1 MMFQGEK
8 PTGEETLASQFQ
20 AAYDKGILDLGAST
34 ESATKMLT
42 DVGNGFKELLS
53 QTNASIINI
62 DKAMQGLINQMGRG
76 QNLSDG
82 IRRNLAE
89 AVPGVIEMGGKLQDV
104 ADIAGE
110 YTATLGRNVTL
121 TSDQIE
127 ELFAAEKIT
136 NLQSNELIA
145 AFSNVGMSV
154 KDISVTMLKVREVA
168 NNLGANAIATSTEV
182 VKNLDKLN
190 RYGFSNGVEGLARM
204 AAQSKTLRTDM
215 SKVFSLADDIMDP
228 DRAIALASSLQRLG
242 ASSEALTDPLRLMD
256 LAQNNVPQLQTE
268 LGKMFK
274 QFTKFNEETGQF
286 QINKGARL
294 QIKAIADEMGIGI
307 AEAEKYGLS
316 FADLSKKMSEI
327 SFSAVDIDEDTKT
340 LVANMASIGAG
351 GEYFIKDESG
361 KDVKLQE
368 FLTSY
373 QGREE
378 DLKKFLE
385 VQQADEGKSYEQQ
398 MLDAQEDI
406 AKVARMQLDAYTKTT
421 QLGLAA
427 EAAMPMAVA
436 GSEFAQQMLAVNT
449 DLSEKIYR
457 PIIDNLGPKSD
468 TVQAFNKAGKGL
480 EEVVEELKK
489 ENPDFDKILTKVET
503 TVAEVGVELAGAVGK
518 TIKDIS
524 APLGGLLKEMGVDI
538 DLIID
543 ALGVK
548 VNEIITDIQT
558 KYPSIESSVLE
569 GLNKYKEQFEN
580 MLDEFEIEKQ
590 IESLIEKVKTATPT
604 DMTQLM
610 QMYETLKNSIPP
622 DMVTG
627 VQDVMTKLEDAL
639 RGGGVTLP
647 PTIPPT
653 GGGGVNLPPTIP
665 NNIQVPPTIPN
676 NIQLPPTIP
685 NNIQLPPT
693 IQIQSSPSL
702 NQQPITNVEPAN
714 TNVSKEETLKLNTTS
729 TLDGMTEALKYYSA
743 SPSLQ
748 VTIVG
753 DKTKEINT
761 VEGKNLSELEQTIN
775 NQNQTVTNSMIA
787 TTQDLNNLNDTIQNT
802 TSQSSLFANES
813 SNSVTEF
820 FNQQTRQ
827 QSESNNFANQ
837 SINNL
842 SESIGDQFQQV
853 VNQNNTNNQVSTNLN
868 NGVGVTVAEIPAP
881 QISNQ
886 TILTPSPAAINPL
899 EIPKAENLLQNG
911 IMTYGGEVKI
921 SHELEIKVS
930 STDGKLKGD
939 EIGKLLTA
947 ELKKDNKLVND
958 IKNQIG
964 SNASFGVTSSPKAI
978 SEPQFGK

>member
-1 MMFQGEK
+1 
-8 PTGEETLASQFQ
+8 
-20 AAYDKGILDLGAST
+20 
-34 ESATKMLT
+34 
-42 DVGNGFKELLS
+42 
-53 QTNASIINI
+53 
-62 DKAMQGLINQMGRG
+62 
-76 QNLSDG
+76 
-82 IRRNLAE
+82 
-89 AVPGVIEMGGKLQDV
+89 
-104 ADIAGE
+104 
-110 YTATLGRNVTL
+110 
-121 TSDQIE
+121 
-127 ELFAAEKIT
+127 
-136 NLQSNELIA
+136 
-145 AFSNVGMSV
+145 
-154 KDISVTMLKVREVA
+154 
-168 NNLGANAIATSTEV
+168 
-182 VKNLDKLN
+182 
-190 RYGFSNGVEGLARM
+190 
-204 AAQSKTLRTDM
+204 
-215 SKVFSLADDIMDP
+215 
-228 DRAIALASSLQRLG
+228 
-242 ASSEALTDPLRLMD
+242 
-256 LAQNNVPQLQTE
+256 
-268 LGKMFK
+268 
-274 QFTKFNEETGQF
+274 
-286 QINKGARL
+286 
-294 QIKAIADEMGIGI
+294 
-307 AEAEKYGLS
+307 
-316 FADLSKKMSEI
+316 
-327 SFSAVDIDEDTKT
+327 
-340 LVANMASIGAG
+340 MASIGAG